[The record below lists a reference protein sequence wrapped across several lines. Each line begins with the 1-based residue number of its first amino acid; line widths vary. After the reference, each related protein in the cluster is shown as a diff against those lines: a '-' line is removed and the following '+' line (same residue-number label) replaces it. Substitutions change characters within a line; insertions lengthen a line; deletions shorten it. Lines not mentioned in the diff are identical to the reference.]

1 MRKILST
8 LCIALAVLWVS
19 VDVHA
24 QSTMEVVKF
33 TRMKNDL
40 TARITHPVRDTDE
53 GRLCALI
60 RVVTNLKDIEFRA
73 DALGIV
79 KQEQRKGE
87 VWLYVPYGAKSIA
100 FRHEGYF
107 PVLYQYT
114 DHIDEGTVYE
124 LRLKNNPIIDPTLT
138 NNNVRN
144 VYLERMDDKDSVFGQ
159 FKLFTRPNKKFDVY
173 VDDEAVGVS
182 PYISRRLKPGDHKI
196 RIERKKYYPVDTV
209 LTVEKGII
217 SNVSYKMTS
226 YSDSMY
232 YKCFGR
238 KKFAMGIH
246 AGYVHPIHQG
256 MNSPMDY
263 DTNHYGS
270 RSKINLQSAFGAT
283 FGLFG
288 DFKLHKRFYMIL
300 GVDYTYLSY
309 KNLVSGSSENY
320 ISYTLSSNAIYKG
333 NAQYDC
339 EESYTHHTIEIP
351 VLASLRFAFKN
362 SSSLHINAGPF
373 VSFGLSAKMEFSGT
387 NNIEGN
393 VYPRNGFS
401 ISETPVG
408 TYSQTDIF
416 SGDINLYSKSN
427 GFKTLSNIEDVTS
440 VEKENIYH
448 FDEPPL
454 KRLNYGAKI
463 GLTYEYKGFQL
474 GVNCKLAVS
483 FDGELGVKIR
493 AFSDKYDEYYH
504 HETFV
509 TNMLEIK
516 LGYVFRRK

>member
-138 NNNVRN
+138 NNNDNVRN
-144 VYLERMDDKDSVFGQ
+144 IYLERMDDKDSVFGQ

-182 PYISRRLKPGDHKI
+182 PYISRRLKPGNHKI
-196 RIERKKYYPVDTV
+196 RIERKKYYPVDTL

-238 KKFAMGIH
+238 KKFAIGIH
-246 AGYVHPIHQG
+246 ASYKIPLSQNINTPI
-256 MNSPMDY
+256 SYLPY
-263 DTNHYGS
+263 DEEERIHLKS
-270 RSKINLQSAFGAT
+270 VFDAT

-288 DFKLHKRFYMIL
+288 DFKLGKRFYMIL

-309 KNLVSGSSENY
+309 KNIVNSSFDNY
-320 ISYTLSSNAIYKG
+320 ISYISPSAVYKG
-333 NAQYDC
+333 NVQFDY
-339 EESYTHHTIEIP
+339 EESYTYHTIEMP

-373 VSFGLSAKMEFSGT
+373 VNFGLSAKMKLSGT
-387 NNIEGN
+387 NDIQGN
-393 VYPRNGFS
+393 VYPREGFS
-401 ISETPVG
+401 IGETPVG
-408 TYSQTDIF
+408 TFNQTDVC
-416 SGDINLYSKSN
+416 SGDINLYSRSHR
-427 GFKTLSNIEDVTS
+427 FKILSNIEDARS
-440 VEKENIYH
+440 VEEEHIYH
-448 FDEPPL
+448 HEDSPL
-454 KRLNYGAKI
+454 RRLNF
-463 GLTYEYKGFQL
+463 GLKFGMTYEYKSFQL
-474 GVNCKLAVS
+474 GVNYKWTSIDVS
-483 FDGELGVKIR
+483 EEDYTELPASG
-493 AFSDKYDEYYH
+493 APYCNYSSSDIH
-504 HETFV
+504 TH
-509 TNMLEIK
+509 MLEIK
-516 LGYVFRRK
+516 LGYVFRHK